1 MIRQKIVLPKYD
13 DWQIDAYFAV
23 STYYVDDIMEQ
34 LHDVG
39 IDSRNAKSAWENL
52 SDESLN
58 TGLCYSNYKK
68 RKTVLVVALTS
79 SPSEFLNSL
88 IHEITHCAVHISG
101 VLGIDHRS
109 EEFAYLAGEL
119 SREMYPMVKH
129 LLCECC
135 RYKEVDYE

>member
-13 DWQIDAYFAV
+13 DWEVDAYFAV
-23 STYYVDDIMEQ
+23 STYYVDEIMEQ
-34 LHDVG
+34 LHDIG
-39 IDSRNAKSAWENL
+39 IDGKNAKTAWENISSEKL
-52 SDESLN
+52 D

-79 SPSEFLNSL
+79 SSAEFMNSL
-88 IHEITHCAVHISG
+88 THEIAHCAVHISI
-101 VLGIDHRS
+101 VLGVDYRS
-109 EEFAYLAGEL
+109 EEFAYLVGEL

-135 RYKEVDYE
+135 RKKY

>member
-101 VLGIDHRS
+101 VFGIDHRS

-135 RYKEVDYE
+135 RHKEVDYE